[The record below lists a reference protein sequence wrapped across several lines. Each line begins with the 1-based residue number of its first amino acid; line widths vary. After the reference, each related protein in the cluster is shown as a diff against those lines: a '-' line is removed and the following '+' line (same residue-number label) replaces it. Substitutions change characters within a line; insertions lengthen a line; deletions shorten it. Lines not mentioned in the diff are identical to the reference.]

1 MSKMVPITSPDLI
14 LSSCMEPGHREPLDQ
29 LFKRWLDLLFDPL
42 SPDTAMRDEI
52 MTPREPLSFWLAAAE
67 VVRWWKTTTWAM
79 PAALELRGEQQ
90 VPLQLFVGT
99 WTCSGTPRTLGGA
112 KVP

>member
-42 SPDTAMRDEI
+42 LLRGSVGKSDE
-52 MTPREPLSFWLAAAE
+52 
-67 VVRWWKTTTWAM
+67 VKTTDSVIIHLIW
-79 PAALELRGEQQ
+79 PIEELDIRSMS
-90 VPLQLFVGT
+90 L
-99 WTCSGTPRTLGGA
+99 
-112 KVP
+112 

>member
-42 SPDTAMRDEI
+42 EQAGTFMC
-52 MTPREPLSFWLAAAE
+52 
-67 VVRWWKTTTWAM
+67 KTGVDHFSD
-79 PAALELRGEQQ
+79 R
-90 VPLQLFVGT
+90 
-99 WTCSGTPRTLGGA
+99 
-112 KVP
+112 